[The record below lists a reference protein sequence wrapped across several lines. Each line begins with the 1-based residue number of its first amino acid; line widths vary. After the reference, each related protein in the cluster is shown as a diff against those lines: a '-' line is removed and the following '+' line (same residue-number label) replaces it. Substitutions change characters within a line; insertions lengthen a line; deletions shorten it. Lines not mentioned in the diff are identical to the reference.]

1 MNVENFKLVR
11 EHVNNNPDFTMADF
25 RHPCGS
31 AACII
36 GSAEVLMLSQGYRCD
51 DSYLHHPEGPIPRAN
66 RTDICEWLGITYREY
81 EHLYSGCFST
91 EHIESLTKEDAVA
104 FLDRCIEQGEYIME
118 FPKLYGQGNR

>member
-11 EHVNNNPDFTMADF
+11 EHVNNNSRFMMADF

-36 GSAEVLMLSQGYRCD
+36 GSAEVLMFSQGYRSD
-51 DSYLHHPEGPIPRAN
+51 DSYPYHGGTVRRLN
-66 RTDICEWLGITYREY
+66 RTDICEWLGITTRQY
-81 EHLYSGCFST
+81 EHLYSGSFST
-91 EHIESLTKEDAVA
+91 EYINSLTKEDAVA